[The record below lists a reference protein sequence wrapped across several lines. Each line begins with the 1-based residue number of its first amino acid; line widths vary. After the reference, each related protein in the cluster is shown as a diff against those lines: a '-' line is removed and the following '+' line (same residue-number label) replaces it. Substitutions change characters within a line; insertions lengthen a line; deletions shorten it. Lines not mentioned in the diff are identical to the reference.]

1 MKVYLD
7 ICSYNRP
14 YDPQEQL
21 SVAME
26 AQSKLHIQNLIK
38 EGKLELVSSF
48 TVDYELSR
56 NPFEMRKESIRKFIE
71 ENATEYVSA
80 EAEKKL
86 EPKVKELMNNG
97 AKEKDAYHVASAIYA
112 GCDYFIST
120 DYRLLKKKVSGIRT
134 VTPIDFVTETEGAE
148 NCLKSS

>member
-14 YDPQEQL
+14 YDPQELL

-26 AQSKLHIQNLIK
+26 TQSKLHIQNLIK

-120 DYRLLKKKVSGIRT
+120 DYRLLKKQFDGIRM
-134 VTPIDFVTETEGAE
+134 VTPVEFVTETEGE
-148 NCLKSS
+148 E

>member
-38 EGKLELVSSF
+38 EGKMELVSTF

-56 NPFEMRKESIRKFIE
+56 NPFEMRKESISKFIE
-71 ENATEYVSA
+71 ENATEYVSF

-86 EPKVKELMNNG
+86 KPKVKELMNNG

-120 DYRLLKKKVSGIRT
+120 DYRLLKKQFDGIRM
-134 VTPIDFVTETEGAE
+134 VTPVEFVTETEGE
-148 NCLKSS
+148 E